1 MSKRV
6 TILGAGSWGMAVS
19 RLLQRA
25 GCRVT
30 LWEFVPEDYRLLL
43 RTRSNPDKLA
53 DFRLPDEIDITDNL
67 EAAVSDP
74 EVVVFAV
81 PSQHLRSVL
90 VPIADQ
96 LAHVPTLVNLA
107 KGIENGTLKR
117 MSEVIAEVT
126 GAGRDQVVTLS
137 GPSHAEEVILDMPTT
152 VVAASTSEPR
162 ATLVQELFSDG
173 NFRVYRSDDIV
184 GVELAG
190 SLKNIVA
197 IATGIADGLGMGDN
211 TRGALIT
218 RGLAEITRLGLALGA
233 RPDTFAGLSGVGDLV
248 TTCASR
254 HSRNRFVG
262 EQIGRGRRLDD
273 ILKSMKMIA
282 EGVDTARSGYELAL
296 RCHVE
301 VPITDQVYRVLF
313 ENKSAR
319 QAVSDLM
326 GRKLREEVWQ

>member
-1 MSKRV
+1 MPKRV

-19 RLLQRA
+19 SLLHNA
-25 GCRVT
+25 GCHVT
-30 LWEFVPEDYRLLL
+30 LWEFVPEDYRLLVRM
-43 RTRSNPDKLA
+43 RTNPDKLT
-53 DFRLPDEIDITDNL
+53 DFRLPDEIEITDDL
-67 EAAVSDP
+67 GVAVSEPD
-74 EVVVFAV
+74 VVVLAV
-81 PSQHLRSVL
+81 PSQHLRSV
-90 VPIADQ
+90 VMPIAPQ
-96 LAHVPTLVNLA
+96 LSRAPTLVNLA

-126 GAGRDQVVTLS
+126 GASSDRIATLS

-152 VVAASTSEPR
+152 VVAASTSEER
-162 ATLVQELFSDG
+162 ARFVQELFSDG

-197 IATGIADGLGMGDN
+197 IAAGIADGLGMGDN
-211 TRGALIT
+211 TKGALIT
-218 RGLAEITRLGLALGA
+218 RGLAEITRLGIALGA
-233 RPDTFAGLSGVGDLV
+233 RPETFAGLSGIGDLV

-254 HSRNRFVG
+254 HSRNRYVG
-262 EQIGRGRRLDD
+262 EQIGRGRKLDD

-282 EGVDTARSGYELAL
+282 EGVDTARSGYELAM
-296 RCHVE
+296 RCRVE

-326 GRKLREEVWQ
+326 ERKLREEVWQ

>member
-1 MSKRV
+1 MPKRV
-6 TILGAGSWGMAVS
+6 TVLGAGSWGMAAS
-19 RLLQRA
+19 GLLHHA

-30 LWEFVPEDYRLLL
+30 LWEFVPEDYRLLV
-43 RTRSNPDKLA
+43 RTRTNPDKLA
-53 DFRLPDEIDITDNL
+53 DFRLPEEIEITDNL
-67 EAAVSDP
+67 EAAASEP

-90 VPIADQ
+90 VPIAAQ
-96 LAHVPTLVNLA
+96 LSTVPTLVNLA

-117 MSEVIAEVT
+117 MSEVITEVT
-126 GAGRDQVVTLS
+126 GARPNQVTTLS

-152 VVAASTSEPR
+152 VVAASTSEER
-162 ATLVQELFSDG
+162 ARLVQELFSDG

-197 IATGIADGLGMGDN
+197 IAAGIADGLGMGDN
-211 TRGALIT
+211 TKGALIT
-218 RGLAEITRLGLALGA
+218 RGLAEMTRLGLALGA
-233 RPDTFAGLSGVGDLV
+233 RPDTFAGLSGIGDLV

-254 HSRNRFVG
+254 HSRNRYVG
-262 EQIGRGRRLDD
+262 EQIGRGRNLDD
-273 ILKSMKMIA
+273 VLRSMKMIA
-282 EGVDTARSGYELAL
+282 EGVDTARSGYELAM